1 MSTVRTKTDTHVR
14 DVAWADVLEW
24 AKLHDDQTSDGQGRS
39 ATDAGG
45 LPELPDVSR
54 LLGRLADERIPLALM
69 ADLVDPY
76 GPGSDTILAEER
88 AQSRR

>member
-1 MSTVRTKTDTHVR
+1 MSTVRTKTGTHVR

-24 AKLHDDQTSDGQGRS
+24 ANLHDDQPSERQGRS
-39 ATDAGG
+39 ATDAG
-45 LPELPDVSR
+45 ELPDVSR
-54 LLGRLADERIPLALM
+54 LLARLADERIPLALM

-76 GPGSDTILAEER
+76 GPDSAAILAEER